1 MPTPR
6 DYDTDPER
14 YRLGM
19 RVTAA
24 YCAPGQNLQA
34 RVIEHLMAAGA
45 VTVLDAG
52 CGDGALAAAA
62 ASSPLRVI
70 GLDAAAPMVV
80 AARAH
85 GPVVR
90 GDVTALPVA
99 DGSVDAVVTVNVLY
113 HLDQPTTALRE
124 ARRVL
129 KPGGLLVAGTVAR
142 SDSPEMAPFW
152 RPASGTFDAE
162 DAAGI
167 VAGIFG
173 SVTTDAWDA
182 PLVTLPDRD
191 AVRDYLRARFVP
203 PDEAG
208 RLADAIA
215 ERGPLPLPVTK
226 RGALLIARRRP
237 AL

>member
-24 YCAPGQNLQA
+24 HLAPGVNLQT
-34 RVIEHLMAAGA
+34 RIIEHLLA
-45 VTVLDAG
+45 VGVTTVLDAG

-62 ASSPLRVI
+62 APLRVI
-70 GLDAAAPMVV
+70 GLDAAVPMAE
-80 AARAH
+80 AARTH

-90 GDVTALPVA
+90 GDITALPMA
-99 DGSVDAVVTVNVLY
+99 GASVDAVVMVNVLD
-113 HLDQPTTALRE
+113 HLDRPGIALRE

-129 KPGGLLVAGTVAR
+129 SRSGLFVAGTVAR
-142 SDSPEMAPFW
+142 SDSPELAPFW
-152 RPASGTFDAE
+152 RPAPGTFDAE
-162 DAAGI
+162 DAPAV
-167 VAGIFG
+167 VASVFG

-182 PLVTLPDRD
+182 PLITLPDRD
-191 AVRDYLRARFVP
+191 SIRAYLRARLVP

-208 RLADAIA
+208 RLAGAIA

-226 RGALLIARRRP
+226 RGALVLAR
-237 AL
+237 A

>member
-6 DYDTDPER
+6 DYDADPER
-14 YRLGM
+14 YRLAM

-24 YCAPGQNLQA
+24 HCAPGVDLQA
-34 RVIEHLMAAGA
+34 RIVEHLMAAGA
-45 VTVLDAG
+45 TTVLDAG
-52 CGDGALAAAA
+52 CGDGALAAVGDVLPAA
-62 ASSPLRVI
+62 RDRPGR
-70 GLDAAAPMVV
+70 GCPDGR

-90 GDVTALPVA
+90 GDVAALPVA
-99 DGSVDAVVTVNVLY
+99 DASVDAVVTVNVLD
-113 HLDQPTTALRE
+113 HLDRPASALRE

-129 KPGGLLVAGTVAR
+129 RPGGLFVAGTVAR
-142 SDSPEMAPFW
+142 SDSPELAPFW
-152 RPASGTFDAE
+152 QAASGTFDTE
-162 DAAGI
+162 EAAGI
-167 VAGIFG
+167 VAGVFG
-173 SVTTDAWDA
+173 AVTVDPWDA

-215 ERGPLPLPVTK
+215 KRGPLPLPVTK
-226 RGALLIARRRP
+226 RGALLLARR
-237 AL
+237 

>member
-1 MPTPR
+1 MATPR
-6 DYDTDPER
+6 DYDTDPGR

-24 YCAPGQNLQA
+24 HCAPGMNLQA
-34 RVIEHLMAAGA
+34 RIVEHLVAAGA
-45 VTVLDAG
+45 TTVLDAG

-62 ASSPLRVI
+62 SSPLRVI
-70 GLDAAAPMVV
+70 GLDAADAMAR

-99 DGSVDAVVTVNVLY
+99 DASVDAVVTVNVLY
-113 HLDQPTTALRE
+113 HLDQPTIALRE

-129 KPGGLLVAGTVAR
+129 RPGGLFVAGTVAR
-142 SDSPEMAPFW
+142 SDSPELAPFW
-152 RPASGTFDAE
+152 RAAPGTFDAE

-167 VAGIFG
+167 VAGVFG
-173 SVTTDAWDA
+173 AVTVDAWDA

-203 PDEAG
+203 PDEAA

-226 RGALLIARRRP
+226 RGALLLSRR
-237 AL
+237 

>member
-24 YCAPGQNLQA
+24 HRAPGVDLQA
-34 RVIEHLMAAGA
+34 RIVAHLVAAGA
-45 VTVLDAG
+45 TTVLDAG
-52 CGDGALAAAA
+52 CGDGALAASA

-70 GLDAAAPMVV
+70 GLDAAGAMVR

-99 DGSVDAVVTVNVLY
+99 DASVDALVTVNVLY
-113 HLDQPTTALRE
+113 HLDRPATALRE

-129 KPGGLLVAGTVAR
+129 RPGGLFVAGTVAR
-142 SDSPEMAPFW
+142 SDSPELAPYW
-152 RPASGTFDAE
+152 RAVPGTFDAE

-167 VAGIFG
+167 VAGVFG
-173 SVTTDAWDA
+173 AVTVDAWDA

-208 RLADAIA
+208 PLADAVA

-226 RGALLIARRRP
+226 RGALLLARR
-237 AL
+237 